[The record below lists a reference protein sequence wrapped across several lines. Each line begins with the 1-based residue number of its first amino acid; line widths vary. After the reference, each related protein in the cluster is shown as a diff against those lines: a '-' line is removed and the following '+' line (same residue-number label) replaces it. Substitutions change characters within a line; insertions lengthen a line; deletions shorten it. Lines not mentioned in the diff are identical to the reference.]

1 MKLIQRTIVFMSLA
15 LLIALSVWALI
26 FYVNM
31 IDEVHD
37 SIDDGLDN
45 SKLLIIH
52 QAELDSTVL
61 YKSNFDEGN
70 YSIRKIE
77 EHHALSHYDDYK
89 DTLMYM
95 ENEDD
100 LEPVR
105 LLTTVFEAKE
115 NEFYQLKVI
124 SSMVEEDDLIEDLF
138 YSLLWLYLTLIVT
151 ILVINVLVLRS
162 MWKPFFEFL
171 NRLRGF
177 KLGKNEK
184 VEPLQ
189 SKVMEFQVLNTVIQ
203 DVLENTI
210 RSYHNQKQLIEN
222 ASHEL
227 QTPLAIALN
236 KLQLLAEN
244 PELSEEV
251 VKEVFQTIETLE
263 RLTRL
268 NKSLLLLSK
277 IENKQFLN
285 EEKINLNELVKNVLS
300 DFEDQIEHK
309 ELNVFLTEETTL
321 IVNMNAELA
330 RILLANLVKNAI
342 RHNFKQGVIEITIS
356 ASSFEIANSGS
367 DKALNANAVFTRF
380 YKESNDKASTGLGLA
395 IVKSITDVSGYRITY
410 AHTVT
415 QTNSDSG
422 SISRHR
428 FKVSFT

>member
-1 MKLIQRTIVFMSLA
+1 MSIA
-15 LLIALSVWALI
+15 LLIALSAWAFI

-52 QAELDSTVL
+52 EARLDSTVL
-61 YKSNFDEGN
+61 NKLHFDEGN
-70 YSIRKIE
+70 YAIRKIPE
-77 EHHALSHYDDYK
+77 NHALKHRDLYK

-138 YSLLWLYLTLIVT
+138 YSLLWLYLILIVT
-151 ILVINVLVLRS
+151 ILLINTLVLRS
-162 MWKPFFEFL
+162 MWRPFFDYL
-171 NRLRGF
+171 NRLSQF
-177 KLGKNEK
+177 KLGKNEE
-184 VEPLQ
+184 VQPVQ
-189 SKVMEFQVLNTVIQ
+189 SKVSEFQLLNKVVSE
-203 DVLENTI
+203 VLESNI
-210 RSYHNQKQLIEN
+210 RSFHSQKQLIEN

-236 KLQLLAEN
+236 KLQLLAGN
-244 PELSEEV
+244 SELSEEM

-263 RLTRL
+263 RLKRL

-285 EEKINLNELVKNVLS
+285 EEQIHFNALIQSVVN
-300 DFEDQIEHK
+300 DFQDQIEFK
-309 ELNVFLTEETTL
+309 EVEVTILSESELKVK
-321 IVNMNAELA
+321 MNPELA
-330 RILLANLVKNAI
+330 RILVSNLVKNAI
-342 RHNFKQGVIEITIS
+342 HHNFKKGKVEILIEKCAIQIS
-356 ASSFEIANSGS
+356 NSGS
-367 DKALNANAVFTRF
+367 GHALDSGKVFERF
-380 YKESNDKASTGLGLA
+380 HKESTDQSSTGLGLA
-395 IVKSITDVSGYRITY
+395 IVKSILEISGYHISY
-410 AHTVT
+410 AFFNGFA
-415 QTNSDSG
+415 NSDS
-422 SISRHR
+422 IHR
-428 FKVSFT
+428 FTVEF

>member
-1 MKLIQRTIVFMSLA
+1 MKLIQRTIVLMSVA
-15 LLIALSVWALI
+15 LLIALSAWAFI

-52 QAELDSTVL
+52 EAARDSTVL
-61 YKSNFDEGN
+61 NKSRFDEGN
-70 YSIRKIE
+70 YAIRKIQ
-77 EHHALSHYDDYK
+77 EHHALKHYDEYK

-138 YSLLWLYLTLIVT
+138 YSLLWLYLILIVT
-151 ILVINVLVLRS
+151 ILVINTLVLRS
-162 MWKPFFEFL
+162 MWKPFFQYL
-171 NRLRGF
+171 NRLSQF
-177 KLGKNEK
+177 KLGKNEE
-184 VEPLQ
+184 VAPVQ
-189 SKVMEFQVLNTVIQ
+189 SKIAEFQELNRVV
-203 DVLENTI
+203 DEVLENTI

-236 KLQLLAEN
+236 KLRLLAEN
-244 PELSEEV
+244 PEITEEV

-285 EEKINLNELVKNVLS
+285 EERIDFNELIAEVLE
-300 DFEDQIEHK
+300 DFRDQIEFK
-309 ELNVFLTEETTL
+309 ELEL
-321 IVNMNAELA
+321 IVSSDGELHATMNRELA
-330 RILLANLVKNAI
+330 RILLSNLVKNAI
-342 RHNFKQGVIEITIS
+342 RHNVKGGKIEVLIENTSFKVS
-356 ASSFEIANSGS
+356 NSGPG
-367 DKALNANAVFTRF
+367 KALNSEKVFQRF
-380 YKESNDKASTGLGLA
+380 HKESPDKSSTGLGLA
-395 IVKSITDVSGYRITY
+395 IVKSIADISGYRVSYTY
-410 AHTVT
+410 ALGIHQFMV
-415 QTNSDSG
+415 N
-422 SISRHR
+422 
-428 FKVSFT
+428 FL

>member
-1 MKLIQRTIVFMSLA
+1 MKLIRRTIVFMSLG
-15 LLIALSVWALI
+15 LLVSLSVWAFI
-26 FYVNM
+26 FYINM

-52 QAELDSTVL
+52 EAEMDSTVL
-61 YKSNFDEGN
+61 YKSSFDEGN
-70 YSIRKIE
+70 YAIRKVTE
-77 EHHALSHYDDYK
+77 DYALEHHDQYK

-138 YSLLWLYLTLIVT
+138 YSLLWLYLILIVT
-151 ILVINVLVLRS
+151 ILLINALVLRS
-162 MWKPFFEFL
+162 MWKPFFNYL
-171 NRLRGF
+171 NRLSQF
-177 KLGKNEK
+177 KLGKNEH
-184 VEPLQ
+184 VQPIQ
-189 SKVMEFQVLNTVIQ
+189 SKTAEFLLLNKVVTE
-203 DVLENTI
+203 VLESNI
-210 RSYHNQKQLIEN
+210 RSFHNQKQLIEN

-244 PELSEEV
+244 EALSEEV
-251 VKEVFQTIETLE
+251 VTEIFQTIETLE

-285 EEKINLNELVKNVLS
+285 EEKVDFNELVSKVLD
-300 DFEDQIEHK
+300 DFRDQIAFKEIRLNVSEEGKLTARMNK
-309 ELNVFLTEETTL
+309 EL
-321 IVNMNAELA
+321 AH
-330 RILLANLVKNAI
+330 ILFSNLLKNAI
-342 RHNFKQGVIEITIS
+342 RHNSKSGKIEILLTN
-356 ASSFEIANSGS
+356 SSLQVSNTGM
-367 DKALNANAVFTRF
+367 DKALDPQNLFQRF
-380 YKESNDKASTGLGLA
+380 YKESNDTSSTGLGLA
-395 IVKSITDVSGYRITY
+395 IVKSIVDLSGYRITY
-410 AHTVT
+410 NYALGVHQFTLIF
-415 QTNSDSG
+415 NS
-422 SISRHR
+422 
-428 FKVSFT
+428 

>member
-1 MKLIQRTIVFMSLA
+1 MKLIQRTIVYMSLA
-15 LLIALSVWALI
+15 LLVALSAWAFI

-52 QAELDSTVL
+52 EAEQDSTVL
-61 YKSNFDEGN
+61 MKHSFDEGN
-70 YSIRKIE
+70 YAIRKIRE
-77 EHHALSHYDDYK
+77 NHALKHYDQYK

-138 YSLLWLYLTLIVT
+138 YSLLWLYLILIVT
-151 ILVINVLVLRS
+151 ILVINTLVLRS
-162 MWKPFFEFL
+162 MWKPFFSYL
-171 NRLRGF
+171 NRLAQF
-177 KLGKNEK
+177 KLGKNEQ
-184 VEPLQ
+184 VQPIQ
-189 SKVMEFQVLNTVIQ
+189 SKTAEFQLLNKVVTE
-203 DVLENTI
+203 VLESNI
-210 RSYHNQKQLIEN
+210 RSFHNQKQLIEN

-244 PELSEEV
+244 ESLSEEA

-285 EEKINLNELVKNVLS
+285 EESVDMNEMIQNVIE
-300 DFEDQIEHK
+300 DFQDQIDFK
-309 ELNVFLTEETTL
+309 GLELTFHSERVLK
-321 IVNMNAELA
+321 VRMNPELA
-330 RILLANLVKNAI
+330 RILVTNLLKNAI
-342 RHNFKQGVIEITIS
+342 RHNIKTGRIEISLTDSSLQIS
-356 ASSFEIANSGS
+356 NTGFANPLDH
-367 DKALNANAVFTRF
+367 DKLFQRF
-380 YKESNDKASTGLGLA
+380 HKESEDKSSTGLGLA
-395 IVKSITDVSGYRITY
+395 IVKSIVDLSGYEISYNY
-410 AHTVT
+410 ALGIH
-415 QTNSDSG
+415 Q
-422 SISRHR
+422 
-428 FKVSFT
+428 FTINFN

>member
-1 MKLIQRTIVFMSLA
+1 MKLIQRTIVLMSVA
-15 LLIALSVWALI
+15 LLVTLSAWAFI
-26 FYVNM
+26 FYINM

-52 QAELDSTVL
+52 EAARDSTVL
-61 YKSNFDEGN
+61 NKSRFDEGN
-70 YSIRKIE
+70 YAIRKIQ
-77 EHHALSHYDDYK
+77 EHHALKHYDQYK

-138 YSLLWLYLTLIVT
+138 YSLLWLYLILLVT
-151 ILVINVLVLRS
+151 ILIINTLVLRS
-162 MWKPFFEFL
+162 MWKPFFQYL
-171 NRLRGF
+171 NRLSQF
-177 KLGKNEK
+177 KLGKNEE
-184 VEPLQ
+184 VAPVQ
-189 SKVMEFQVLNTVIQ
+189 SKIAEFQELNKVVAE
-203 DVLENTI
+203 VLENTV

-236 KLQLLAEN
+236 KLRLLAEN
-244 PELSEEV
+244 PEITEDV

-285 EEKINLNELVKNVLS
+285 EERIDFNELIREVLE
-300 DFEDQIEHK
+300 DFQDQIAFK
-309 ELNVFLTEETTL
+309 ELELTVGTDGELHAT
-321 IVNMNAELA
+321 MNRELA
-330 RILLANLVKNAI
+330 RILLSNLVKNAI
-342 RHNFKQGVIEITIS
+342 RHNHKGGKIEMLITP
-356 ASSFEIANSGS
+356 SSFKISNSGPG
-367 DKALNANAVFTRF
+367 KALNSDKVFQRF
-380 YKESNDKASTGLGLA
+380 HKESANKSSTGLGLA
-395 IVKSITDVSGYRITY
+395 IVKSIADISGYRVSYSY
-410 AHTVT
+410 ALGIHQFEV
-415 QTNSDSG
+415 
-422 SISRHR
+422 R
-428 FKVSFT
+428 F

>member
-1 MKLIQRTIVFMSLA
+1 MSLA
-15 LLIALSVWALI
+15 LLVALSVWAFI

-52 QAELDSTVL
+52 EAETDSTVL

-70 YSIRKIE
+70 YAIRKIT
-77 EHHALSHYDDYK
+77 EHHALKHYDRYK

-138 YSLLWLYLTLIVT
+138 YSLLWLYLILIIT
-151 ILVINVLVLRS
+151 ILVINTLVLRS
-162 MWKPFFEFL
+162 MWKPFFNYL
-171 NRLRGF
+171 NRLSQF
-177 KLGKNEK
+177 KLGKNEH
-184 VEPLQ
+184 VQPIQ
-189 SKVMEFQVLNTVIQ
+189 SKTAEFQLLNKVVT
-203 DVLENTI
+203 DVLESNI
-210 RSYHNQKQLIEN
+210 RSFHNQKQLIEN

-244 PELSEEV
+244 ESLSEEV
-251 VKEVFQTIETLE
+251 VKEIFQTIETLE

-285 EEKINLNELVKNVLS
+285 EEKVDLNELVSQVLD
-300 DFEDQIEHK
+300 DFQDQIEFK
-309 ELNVFLTEETTL
+309 ELTVSVASEGKL
-321 IVNMNAELA
+321 IAAMNPELA
-330 RILLANLVKNAI
+330 HILFSNLLKNAI
-342 RHNFKQGVIEITIS
+342 RHNTKNGKIEILLTASGLKIS
-356 ASSFEIANSGS
+356 NSGIEKPL
-367 DKALNANAVFTRF
+367 DPQNLFQRF
-380 YKESNDKASTGLGLA
+380 HKESNDKSSTGLGLA
-395 IVKSITDVSGYRITY
+395 IVKSIVDLCGYQIVYNY
-410 AHTVT
+410 AIGVHQFT
-415 QTNSDSG
+415 
-422 SISRHR
+422 II
-428 FKVSFT
+428 FK

>member
-1 MKLIQRTIVFMSLA
+1 MKLIRRTIVFMSLG
-15 LLIALSVWALI
+15 LLVSLSVWAFI
-26 FYVNM
+26 FYINM

-52 QAELDSTVL
+52 EAEMDSTVL
-61 YKSNFDEGN
+61 YKRSFDEGN
-70 YSIRKIE
+70 YAIRKIT
-77 EHHALSHYDDYK
+77 EHHALKHRDQYK

-138 YSLLWLYLTLIVT
+138 YSLLWLYLILIVT
-151 ILVINVLVLRS
+151 ILVINTLVLRS
-162 MWKPFFEFL
+162 MWKPFFNYL
-171 NRLRGF
+171 NRLSQF
-177 KLGKNEK
+177 KLGKNEQ
-184 VEPLQ
+184 VQPIQ
-189 SKVMEFQVLNTVIQ
+189 SKTAEFLLLNKVVTE
-203 DVLENTI
+203 VLESNI
-210 RSYHNQKQLIEN
+210 RSFHNQKQLIEN

-244 PELSEEV
+244 EALSEELV
-251 VKEVFQTIETLE
+251 TEIFQTIEVLE

-285 EEKINLNELVKNVLS
+285 EEKVDFNELLRKVLD
-300 DFEDQIEHK
+300 DFRDQIEFK
-309 ELNVFLTEETTL
+309 EIRLNVSEEGKLTAT
-321 IVNMNAELA
+321 MNRELA
-330 RILLANLVKNAI
+330 HVLIANLLKNAI
-342 RHNFKQGVIEITIS
+342 RHNSKNGKIEILLTD
-356 ASSFEIANSGS
+356 SSLQVSNTGIE
-367 DKALNANAVFTRF
+367 KALDPQNLFQRF
-380 YKESNDKASTGLGLA
+380 YKESSDKSSTGLGLA
-395 IVKSITDVSGYRITY
+395 IVKSIVDISGYQITY
-410 AHTVT
+410 NYVMGIHQFTL
-415 QTNSDSG
+415 
-422 SISRHR
+422 I
-428 FKVSFT
+428 VS

>member
-15 LLIALSVWALI
+15 LLVALSVWAFI

-52 QAELDSTVL
+52 EASSDSTVL
-61 YKSNFDEGN
+61 SKSNFDEGN
-70 YSIRKIE
+70 YAIRKIA
-77 EHHALSHYDDYK
+77 EHHALKHYDQYK

-138 YSLLWLYLTLIVT
+138 YSLLWLYLILIVT
-151 ILVINVLVLRS
+151 ILVINTLVLRS
-162 MWKPFFEFL
+162 MWKPFFNYL
-171 NRLRGF
+171 NRLSQF
-177 KLGKNEK
+177 KLGKNEY
-184 VEPLQ
+184 VQPIQ
-189 SKVMEFQVLNTVIQ
+189 SKTAEFQILNKVVT
-203 DVLENTI
+203 DVLESNI
-210 RSYHNQKQLIEN
+210 RSFHNQKQLIEN

-244 PELSEEV
+244 ETLSEEV
-251 VKEVFQTIETLE
+251 VKEIFQTIETLE

-285 EEKINLNELVKNVLS
+285 EENVDFNELTEKVLD
-300 DFEDQIEHK
+300 DFRDQIEFK
-309 ELNVFLTEETTL
+309 ELTVNVSSEGKL
-321 IVNMNAELA
+321 IANMNTELA
-330 RILLANLVKNAI
+330 HILFSNLLKNAI
-342 RHNFKQGVIEITIS
+342 RHNSKKGKMEILLTDSTLQIS
-356 ASSFEIANSGS
+356 NSGIE
-367 DKALNANAVFTRF
+367 KALDLQNLFQRF
-380 YKESNDKASTGLGLA
+380 HKESNDKSSTGLGLA
-395 IVKSITDVSGYRITY
+395 IVKSIVDLSGYRITY
-410 AHTVT
+410 NYTLGIH
-415 QTNSDSG
+415 QFMIQFN
-422 SISRHR
+422 
-428 FKVSFT
+428 

>member
-1 MKLIQRTIVFMSLA
+1 MKLIQRTIVFMSLG
-15 LLIALSVWALI
+15 LLVSLSVWAFI
-26 FYVNM
+26 FYINM

-52 QAELDSTVL
+52 EAEMDSTVL
-61 YKSNFDEGN
+61 NKSSFDEGN
-70 YSIRKIE
+70 YAIRKIA
-77 EHHALSHYDDYK
+77 EHRALKHHDQYK

-138 YSLLWLYLTLIVT
+138 YSLLWLYLILIVT
-151 ILVINVLVLRS
+151 ILLINTLVLRS
-162 MWKPFFEFL
+162 MWKPFFDYL
-171 NRLRGF
+171 NRLSQF
-177 KLGKNEK
+177 KLGKNEH
-184 VEPLQ
+184 VQPIQ
-189 SKVMEFQVLNTVIQ
+189 SKTAEFLLLNKVVTE
-203 DVLENTI
+203 VLESNI
-210 RSYHNQKQLIEN
+210 RSFHNQKQLIEN

-244 PELSEEV
+244 EELSEEV
-251 VKEVFQTIETLE
+251 VREIFQTIETLE

-285 EEKINLNELVKNVLS
+285 EEKVDFNELVRKVS
-300 DFEDQIEHK
+300 DDFRDQIAFK
-309 ELNVFLTEETTL
+309 EIILNVSEEGKLTAT
-321 IVNMNAELA
+321 MNRELA
-330 RILLANLVKNAI
+330 HILFSNLLKNAI
-342 RHNFKQGVIEITIS
+342 RHNSKNGKIEVLVTD
-356 ASSFEIANSGS
+356 SSIQVSNTGMG
-367 DKALNANAVFTRF
+367 KALDPKNLFQRF
-380 YKESNDKASTGLGLA
+380 YKESNDKSSTGLGLA
-395 IVKSITDVSGYRITY
+395 IVKSIADVSGCQISYHY
-410 AHTVT
+410 ALGIH
-415 QTNSDSG
+415 Q
-422 SISRHR
+422 
-428 FKVSFT
+428 FTLTFS

>member
-1 MKLIQRTIVFMSLA
+1 MKLIQRTLVFMSVA
-15 LLIALSVWALI
+15 LLIALSAWALI

-52 QAELDSTVL
+52 EASQDSTVL
-61 YKSNFDEGN
+61 SQTSFDEGN
-70 YSIRKIE
+70 YAIHKIA
-77 EHHALSHYDDYK
+77 EHKALKHYDQYK

-115 NEFYQLKVI
+115 GEFYQLKVI

-138 YSLLWLYLTLIVT
+138 YSLLWLYLILIVT

-162 MWKPFFEFL
+162 MWKPFFRFL
-171 NRLRGF
+171 DRLSRF
-177 KLGKNEK
+177 KLGKNEQ
-184 VEPLQ
+184 VEPVQ
-189 SKVMEFQVLNTVIQ
+189 SRIAEFQVLSKVITE
-203 DVLENTI
+203 VLESNI

-244 PELSEEV
+244 PDLSEAA

-268 NKSLLLLSK
+268 NKSLMLLSK

-285 EEKINLNELVKNVLS
+285 EEPVSFRELTENVLA
-300 DFEDQIEHK
+300 DFQDQIEFK
-309 ELNVFLTEETTL
+309 ELEVTFAVENELKA
-321 IVNMNAELA
+321 NMNAELA
-330 RILLANLVKNAI
+330 RILVTNLIKNAVRHTFKKGKIEVVI
-342 RHNFKQGVIEITIS
+342 RDRSLQIS
-356 ASSFEIANSGS
+356 NSGNDRALDP
-367 DKALNANAVFTRF
+367 DKVFQRF
-380 YKESNDKASTGLGLA
+380 HKESDNQSSTGLGLA
-395 IVKSITDVSGYRITY
+395 IVKSIADISGYQVRYNY
-410 AHTVT
+410 ALGVH
-415 QTNSDSG
+415 Q
-422 SISRHR
+422 
-428 FKVSFT
+428 FTIEFN

>member
-1 MKLIQRTIVFMSLA
+1 MKLIQRTIVYMSLA
-15 LLIALSVWALI
+15 LLMALSAWAFI

-52 QAELDSTVL
+52 EAEQDSTVL
-61 YKSNFDEGN
+61 MKHSFDEGN
-70 YSIRKIE
+70 YAIRKIHE
-77 EHHALSHYDDYK
+77 SHALKHYDQYK

-138 YSLLWLYLTLIVT
+138 YSLLWLYLILIIT
-151 ILVINVLVLRS
+151 ILVINTLVLRS
-162 MWKPFFEFL
+162 MWKPFFSYL
-171 NRLRGF
+171 NRLAQF
-177 KLGKNEK
+177 KLGKNEQ
-184 VEPLQ
+184 VQPIQ
-189 SKVMEFQVLNTVIQ
+189 SKTAEFQLLNKVVTE
-203 DVLENTI
+203 VLESNI
-210 RSYHNQKQLIEN
+210 RSFHNQKQLIEN

-244 PELSEEV
+244 ESLSEEA

-285 EEKINLNELVKNVLS
+285 EESVDMNEMIQNVIE
-300 DFEDQIEHK
+300 DFRDQIEFK
-309 ELNVFLTEETTL
+309 GLELTL
-321 IVNMNAELA
+321 HSERALKVRMNPELA
-330 RILLANLVKNAI
+330 RILVTNLLKNAI
-342 RHNFKQGVIEITIS
+342 RHNIKTGRIEISLNDSSLQIS
-356 ASSFEIANSGS
+356 NTGFANPLDQ
-367 DKALNANAVFTRF
+367 DKLFQRF
-380 YKESNDKASTGLGLA
+380 HKESEDKSSTGLGLA
-395 IVKSITDVSGYRITY
+395 IVKSIVDLSGYEISYNY
-410 AHTVT
+410 ALGIH
-415 QTNSDSG
+415 Q
-422 SISRHR
+422 
-428 FKVSFT
+428 FTINFN

>member
-1 MKLIQRTIVFMSLA
+1 VKLIQRTIVFMSLA
-15 LLIALSVWALI
+15 LLVALSVWASI

-52 QAELDSTVL
+52 EASSDSTVL

-70 YSIRKIE
+70 YAIRKIQ
-77 EHHALSHYDDYK
+77 EHHALKHYDQYK

-138 YSLLWLYLTLIVT
+138 YSLLWLYLVLIVT
-151 ILVINVLVLRS
+151 ILVINTLVLRS
-162 MWKPFFEFL
+162 MWRPFFNYL
-171 NRLRGF
+171 NRLSQF
-177 KLGKNEK
+177 KLGKNEH
-184 VEPLQ
+184 VQPIQ
-189 SKVMEFQVLNTVIQ
+189 SKTAEFQILNKVVT
-203 DVLENTI
+203 DVLESNI
-210 RSYHNQKQLIEN
+210 RSFHNQKQLIEN

-244 PELSEEV
+244 ETLTEEV
-251 VKEVFQTIETLE
+251 VKEIFQTIETLE

-285 EEKINLNELVKNVLS
+285 EEKIDFTKLVEQVLE
-300 DFEDQIEHK
+300 DFRDQIEFK
-309 ELNVFLTEETTL
+309 ELE
-321 IVNMNAELA
+321 VNFVLNGELLVSMNPELA
-330 RILLANLVKNAI
+330 RILITNLIKNAI
-342 RHNFKQGVIEITIS
+342 RHNFKKGKIEIVVSNS
-356 ASSFEIANSGS
+356 AFQVSNSGS
-367 DKALNANAVFTRF
+367 DIALDSNKVFQRF
-380 YKESNDKASTGLGLA
+380 HKESEDKSSSGLGLA
-395 IVKSITDVSGYRITY
+395 IVKSIADISGCQVFYQY
-410 AHTVT
+410 ALGIH
-415 QTNSDSG
+415 Q
-422 SISRHR
+422 
-428 FKVSFT
+428 FTINFM

>member
-1 MKLIQRTIVFMSLA
+1 MAVA
-15 LLIALSVWALI
+15 LLVALTAWAFI

-52 QAELDSTVL
+52 QANLDSTVL
-61 YKSNFDEGN
+61 AKQSFDEGN
-70 YSIRKIE
+70 YAIRKIE
-77 EHHALSHYDDYK
+77 GHHALNHYDVYK

-105 LLTTVFEAKE
+105 LLTTVFEASE

-138 YSLLWLYLTLIVT
+138 YSLLWLYLILIVT
-151 ILVINVLVLRS
+151 ILAINTVVLRS
-162 MWKPFFEFL
+162 MWKPFFKFL
-171 NRLRGF
+171 NHLSEF
-177 KLGKNEK
+177 KLGKNEQVQLLKSNVAEFKLLNK
-184 VEPLQ
+184 V
-189 SKVMEFQVLNTVIQ
+189 IA
-203 DVLENTI
+203 DVLESNI
-210 RSYHNQKQLIEN
+210 RSFHNQKQLIEN

-251 VKEVFQTIETLE
+251 VNEVFQTIETLQ

-285 EEKINLNELVKNVLS
+285 EETI
-300 DFEDQIEHK
+300 DFNDLIKSLLLDFK
-309 ELNVFLTEETTL
+309 ELIEFKELEVIFKKEDDLK
-321 IVNMNAELA
+321 VKMNPELA
-330 RILLANLVKNAI
+330 RILITNLIKNAI
-342 RHNFKQGVIEITIS
+342 RHNFNKGKIELLITN
-356 ASSFEIANSGS
+356 SSFQISNSGS
-367 DKALNANAVFTRF
+367 DKELDSTKVFQRF
-380 YKESNDKASTGLGLA
+380 QKESTDQSSTGLGLA
-395 IVKSITDVSGYRITY
+395 IAKSIVDISGYRIEY
-410 AHTVT
+410 AYSNSMHQFTVKF
-415 QTNSDSG
+415 D
-422 SISRHR
+422 
-428 FKVSFT
+428 

>member
-1 MKLIQRTIVFMSLA
+1 MKLIQRTVIFMSAA
-15 LLIALSVWALI
+15 LLIALSVWAFI

-61 YKSNFDEGN
+61 HKSNFDEGN
-70 YSIRKIE
+70 YFIREIP
-77 EHHALSHYDDYK
+77 EHQALRHFDDYK

-105 LLTTVFEAKE
+105 MLTTVFEGEEHK
-115 NEFYQLKVI
+115 FYQLKVI

-138 YSLLWLYLTLIVT
+138 YSLLWLYITLIVT
-151 ILVINVLVLRS
+151 ILIINVLVLRS
-162 MWKPFFEFL
+162 MWKPFFVFL
-171 NRLRGF
+171 NRLSRF
-177 KLGKNEK
+177 KLGKNEE
-184 VEPLQ
+184 VAPLE
-189 SKVMEFQVLNTVIQ
+189 SKIMEFQLLNTVIM
-203 DVLENTI
+203 DVLDNTV

-244 PELSEEV
+244 PELSEEL

-285 EEKINLNELVKNVLS
+285 EEKINLNELIWSVLS
-300 DFEDQIEHK
+300 DFEDQIAHK
-309 ELNVFLTEETTL
+309 ELELHVAEENRLEVKINV
-321 IVNMNAELA
+321 ELA
-330 RILLANLVKNAI
+330 RILLTNLVKNAI
-342 RHNFKQGVIEITIS
+342 RHNVKNGVIEVRIG
-356 ASSFEIANSGS
+356 ANFFEISNSGS
-367 DKALNANAVFTRF
+367 EKSLDQQAVFTRF
-380 YKESNDKASTGLGLA
+380 YKESKDKASTGLGLA

-410 AHTVT
+410 AYSASQHHFRVWF
-415 QTNSDSG
+415 S
-422 SISRHR
+422 
-428 FKVSFT
+428 

>member
-1 MKLIQRTIVFMSLA
+1 VKLIQRTIVYMSLA
-15 LLIALSVWALI
+15 LLMALSAWAFI

-52 QAELDSTVL
+52 EAEQDSTVL
-61 YKSNFDEGN
+61 MKHSFDEGN
-70 YSIRKIE
+70 YAIRKIHE
-77 EHHALSHYDDYK
+77 SHALKHYDQYK

-138 YSLLWLYLTLIVT
+138 YSLLWLYLILIIT
-151 ILVINVLVLRS
+151 ILVINTLVLRS
-162 MWKPFFEFL
+162 MWKPFFSYL
-171 NRLRGF
+171 NRLAQF
-177 KLGKNEK
+177 KLGKNEQ
-184 VEPLQ
+184 VQPIQ
-189 SKVMEFQVLNTVIQ
+189 SKTAEFQLLNKVVTE
-203 DVLENTI
+203 VLESNI
-210 RSYHNQKQLIEN
+210 RSFHNQKQLIEN

-244 PELSEEV
+244 ESLSEEA

-285 EEKINLNELVKNVLS
+285 EESVDMNEMIQNVIE
-300 DFEDQIEHK
+300 DFRDQIEFK
-309 ELNVFLTEETTL
+309 GLELTFHSERVLKAR
-321 IVNMNAELA
+321 MNPELA
-330 RILLANLVKNAI
+330 RILVTNLLKNAI
-342 RHNFKQGVIEITIS
+342 RHNIKTGKIEISLTDSSLQIS
-356 ASSFEIANSGS
+356 NTGFANPLDT
-367 DKALNANAVFTRF
+367 DKLFQRF
-380 YKESNDKASTGLGLA
+380 YKESEDKSSTGLGLA
-395 IVKSITDVSGYRITY
+395 IVKSIVDLSGYEISYNY
-410 AHTVT
+410 ALGIH
-415 QTNSDSG
+415 Q
-422 SISRHR
+422 
-428 FKVSFT
+428 FTINFN

>member
-1 MKLIQRTIVFMSLA
+1 MKLIQRTIVFMSIA
-15 LLIALSVWALI
+15 LLVALSVWAFI

-52 QAELDSTVL
+52 EASMDSTVL
-61 YKSNFDEGN
+61 HKSNFDEGN
-70 YSIRKIE
+70 YAIRRISEKQ
-77 EHHALSHYDDYK
+77 ALGHYDQYK

-138 YSLLWLYLTLIVT
+138 YSLLWLYLILIVT
-151 ILVINVLVLRS
+151 ILVINTLVLRS
-162 MWKPFFEFL
+162 MWKPFFNYL
-171 NRLRGF
+171 NRLSRF
-177 KLGKNEK
+177 KLGKNEQ
-184 VEPLQ
+184 VQPIQ
-189 SKVMEFQVLNTVIQ
+189 SKTAEFQLLNKVVAE
-203 DVLENTI
+203 VLESNI
-210 RSYHNQKQLIEN
+210 RSFHNQKQLIEN

-244 PELSEEV
+244 ETLSEEV
-251 VKEVFQTIETLE
+251 VKEVFQIIETLE

-277 IENKQFLN
+277 IENKQFLH
-285 EEKINLNELVKNVLS
+285 EEQVDVNALVREILEDFQDQIAFKALEVTFVSGKELVV
-300 DFEDQIEHK
+300 
-309 ELNVFLTEETTL
+309 T
-321 IVNMNAELA
+321 MNAELA
-330 RILLANLVKNAI
+330 RILITNLVKNAV
-342 RHNFKQGVIEITIS
+342 RHNFKKGKIEVLMTDSTLQIS
-356 ASSFEIANSGS
+356 NSGS
-367 DKALNANAVFTRF
+367 EKALNATHLFQRF
-380 YKESNDKASTGLGLA
+380 HKESNDQSSTGLGLA
-395 IVKSITDVSGYRITY
+395 IVKSIADLSGFQITY
-410 AHTVT
+410 QYALGIHQFTV
-415 QTNSDSG
+415 
-422 SISRHR
+422 R
-428 FKVSFT
+428 FK

>member
-1 MKLIQRTIVFMSLA
+1 MKLIQRTIVYMSLA
-15 LLIALSVWALI
+15 LLLGLSAWAFI

-52 QAELDSTVL
+52 EAKLDSTVL
-61 YKSNFDEGN
+61 LKKSFDEGN
-70 YSIRKIE
+70 YAIRKIPE
-77 EHHALSHYDDYK
+77 YHALKHYDRYK

-105 LLTTVFEAKE
+105 LLTTVFEASE
-115 NEFYQLKVI
+115 NEFYQLKII

-138 YSLLWLYLTLIVT
+138 YSLLWLYLILIVT
-151 ILVINVLVLRS
+151 ILAINTLVLKR
-162 MWKPFFEFL
+162 MWKPFFAYL
-171 NRLRGF
+171 NRLAQF
-177 KLGKNEK
+177 KLGKNEQ
-184 VEPLQ
+184 VQPIQ
-189 SKVMEFQVLNTVIQ
+189 SKTSEFQLLNKVVTE
-203 DVLENTI
+203 VLESNV
-210 RSYHNQKQLIEN
+210 RSFHNQKQLIEN

-244 PELSEEV
+244 ESLTEEA

-285 EEKINLNELVKNVLS
+285 EESVDLNELIQNVIE
-300 DFEDQIEHK
+300 DFRDQIAFK
-309 ELNVFLTEETTL
+309 ELELEFNFDPTSYQDRLKVT
-321 IVNMNAELA
+321 MNPELA
-330 RILLANLVKNAI
+330 RILITNLVKNAI
-342 RHNFKQGVIEITIS
+342 RHNVKKGKIGIS
-356 ASSFEIANSGS
+356 LSDSSLQISNTGS
-367 DKALNANAVFTRF
+367 DNPLDNEKLFQRF
-380 YKESNDKASTGLGLA
+380 HKESEDKSSTGLGLA
-395 IVKSITDVSGYRITY
+395 IVKSIIDLSGDEISYKY
-410 AHTVT
+410 ALGIHQFTI
-415 QTNSDSG
+415 Q
-422 SISRHR
+422 
-428 FKVSFT
+428 FKPL

>member
-1 MKLIQRTIVFMSLA
+1 MKLIQRTVIFMSVA

-61 YKSNFDEGN
+61 HKTNFDEGN
-70 YSIRKIE
+70 YSIQKIE
-77 EHHALSHYDDYK
+77 EHHALRHYDDYK

-151 ILVINVLVLRS
+151 ILIINVLVLRS

-171 NRLRGF
+171 NRLKNF
-177 KLGKNEK
+177 KLGKNE
-184 VEPLQ
+184 EIAPLQ
-189 SKVMEFQVLNTVIQ
+189 SKVMEFQVLNTVVQ
-203 DVLENTI
+203 DVLESTI

-244 PELSEEV
+244 PELSEEI

-285 EEKINLNELVKNVLS
+285 EEKINLNELVKTVLS

-309 ELNVFLTEETTL
+309 ELTLLITEETML
-321 IVNMNAELA
+321 NINMNEELA
-330 RILLANLVKNAI
+330 RILLTNLIKNAI
-342 RHNFKQGVIEITIS
+342 RHNFKQGTIEVTIS
-356 ASSFEIANSGS
+356 ESSFEIANSGS
-367 DKALNANAVFTRF
+367 DKALNTSAVFTRF

-395 IVKSITDVSGYRITY
+395 IVKSITDVSGYKITY
-410 AHTVT
+410 AHTISHAVSGT
-415 QTNSDSG
+415 G

-428 FKVSFT
+428 FKVSFA

>member
-1 MKLIQRTIVFMSLA
+1 VKLIQRTIVYMSLA
-15 LLIALSVWALI
+15 LLMALSAWAFI

-52 QAELDSTVL
+52 EAEQDSTVL
-61 YKSNFDEGN
+61 MKHSFDEGN
-70 YSIRKIE
+70 YAIRKIHE
-77 EHHALSHYDDYK
+77 SHALKHYDQYK

-138 YSLLWLYLTLIVT
+138 YSLLWLYLILIIT
-151 ILVINVLVLRS
+151 ILVINTLVLRS
-162 MWKPFFEFL
+162 MWKPFFSYL
-171 NRLRGF
+171 NRLAQF
-177 KLGKNEK
+177 KLGKNEQ
-184 VEPLQ
+184 VQPIQ
-189 SKVMEFQVLNTVIQ
+189 SKTAEFQLLNKVVTE
-203 DVLENTI
+203 VLESNI
-210 RSYHNQKQLIEN
+210 RSFHNQKQLIEN

-244 PELSEEV
+244 ESLSEEA

-285 EEKINLNELVKNVLS
+285 EESVDMNEMIQNVIE
-300 DFEDQIEHK
+300 DFRDQIEFK
-309 ELNVFLTEETTL
+309 GLELTL
-321 IVNMNAELA
+321 HSERALKVRMNPELA
-330 RILLANLVKNAI
+330 RILVTNLLKNAI
-342 RHNFKQGVIEITIS
+342 RHNIKTGRIEISLNDSSLQIS
-356 ASSFEIANSGS
+356 NTGFANPLDQ
-367 DKALNANAVFTRF
+367 DKLFQRF
-380 YKESNDKASTGLGLA
+380 HKESEDKSSTGLGLA
-395 IVKSITDVSGYRITY
+395 IVKSIVDLSGYEISYNY
-410 AHTVT
+410 ALGIH
-415 QTNSDSG
+415 Q
-422 SISRHR
+422 
-428 FKVSFT
+428 FTINFN

>member
-15 LLIALSVWALI
+15 LLVTLSVWAFI

-52 QAELDSTVL
+52 EASTDSTVL
-61 YKSNFDEGN
+61 YKSSFDEGN
-70 YSIRKIE
+70 YAIRRIP
-77 EHHALSHYDDYK
+77 EHHALKHYDQYK

-138 YSLLWLYLTLIVT
+138 YSLLWLYLILMVT
-151 ILVINVLVLRS
+151 ILVINTLVLRS
-162 MWKPFFEFL
+162 MWKPFFKYL
-171 NRLRGF
+171 NRLSKF
-177 KLGKNEK
+177 KLGKNED
-184 VEPLQ
+184 VQPIQ
-189 SKVMEFQVLNTVIQ
+189 SKIAEFQLLNKVVT
-203 DVLENTI
+203 DVLESNI
-210 RSYHNQKQLIEN
+210 RSFHNQKQLIEN

-244 PELSEEV
+244 ETLSEEV
-251 VKEVFQTIETLE
+251 VKEIFQTIETLE

-285 EEKINLNELVKNVLS
+285 EEQVDFNELVRKVLD
-300 DFEDQIEHK
+300 DFRDQIEFK
-309 ELNVFLTEETTL
+309 ELTVTISSEGKL
-321 IVNMNAELA
+321 IANMNPELA
-330 RILLANLVKNAI
+330 HILFSNLLKNAI
-342 RHNFKQGVIEITIS
+342 RHNSKAGKIEILLTDSTLQIS
-356 ASSFEIANSGS
+356 NSGIE
-367 DKALNANAVFTRF
+367 KALDPQNLFQRF
-380 YKESNDKASTGLGLA
+380 YKESNDKSSTGLGLA
-395 IVKSITDVSGYRITY
+395 IVKSIVDISGYRITY
-410 AHTVT
+410 NYALGVH
-415 QTNSDSG
+415 Q
-422 SISRHR
+422 
-428 FKVSFT
+428 FTIQFN

>member
-15 LLIALSVWALI
+15 LLVTLSIWAFI

-52 QAELDSTVL
+52 QAGMDPTVL
-61 YKSNFDEGN
+61 SKHRFDEGN
-70 YSIRKIE
+70 YAIRKISAAQ
-77 EHHALSHYDDYK
+77 ALNHRDEYK

-115 NEFYQLKVI
+115 NDFYRLKVI

-138 YSLLWLYLTLIVT
+138 YSLLWLYLVLIVT
-151 ILVINVLVLRS
+151 ILVINTLVLRS
-162 MWKPFFEFL
+162 MWKPFFNYL
-171 NRLRGF
+171 NRLSQF
-177 KLGKNEK
+177 KLGKNET
-184 VEPLQ
+184 VQPIQ
-189 SKVMEFQVLNTVIQ
+189 SKTAEFRLLDQVVTE
-203 DVLENTI
+203 VLESNI
-210 RSYHNQKQLIEN
+210 RSFHNQKQLIEN

-236 KLQLLAEN
+236 KLHLLAEK
-244 PELSEEV
+244 EGLSEET
-251 VKEVFQTIETLE
+251 VKEIFQTIETLE

-285 EEKINLNELVKNVLS
+285 EERIRFNDLVQSVLD
-300 DFEDQIEHK
+300 DFQDQIEFK
-309 ELNVFLTEETTL
+309 ELEVSFVAGHEL
-321 IVNMNAELA
+321 IVNMNGELA
-330 RILLANLVKNAI
+330 RILVTNLIKNAI
-342 RHNFKQGVIEITIS
+342 RHNVKRGRLDIQLTPASLQIS
-356 ASSFEIANSGS
+356 NSGPDQS
-367 DKALNANAVFTRF
+367 LNPDNVFRRF
-380 YKESNDKASTGLGLA
+380 HKESDDHTSTGLGLA
-395 IVKSITDVSGYRITY
+395 IVKSIADLSGFQVAYNYVSGIHLF
-410 AHTVT
+410 AVT
-415 QTNSDSG
+415 FNN
-422 SISRHR
+422 
-428 FKVSFT
+428 

>member
-1 MKLIQRTIVFMSLA
+1 MSLA
-15 LLIALSVWALI
+15 LLVALSVWAFI

-52 QAELDSTVL
+52 EAETDSTVL

-70 YSIRKIE
+70 YAIRKIA
-77 EHHALSHYDDYK
+77 EHHALKHFDQYK

-138 YSLLWLYLTLIVT
+138 YSLLWLYLILIVT
-151 ILVINVLVLRS
+151 ILVINTLVLRS
-162 MWKPFFEFL
+162 MWKPFFNYL
-171 NRLRGF
+171 NRLSQF
-177 KLGKNEK
+177 KLGKNEH
-184 VEPLQ
+184 VQPIQ
-189 SKVMEFQVLNTVIQ
+189 SKTAEFQLLNKVVT
-203 DVLENTI
+203 DVLESNI
-210 RSYHNQKQLIEN
+210 RSFHNQKQLIEN

-244 PELSEEV
+244 ESLSEEV
-251 VKEVFQTIETLE
+251 VKEIFQTIETLE

-285 EEKINLNELVKNVLS
+285 EEKVDLNELVSQVLD
-300 DFEDQIEHK
+300 DFRDQIEFK
-309 ELNVFLTEETTL
+309 ELTVSVASEGKL
-321 IVNMNAELA
+321 IAAMNPELA
-330 RILLANLVKNAI
+330 HILFSNLLKNAI
-342 RHNFKQGVIEITIS
+342 RHNTKSGRIEILLT
-356 ASSFEIANSGS
+356 ASSLKISNSGIEKPL
-367 DKALNANAVFTRF
+367 DPQNLFQRF
-380 YKESNDKASTGLGLA
+380 HKESNDKSSTGLGLA
-395 IVKSITDVSGYRITY
+395 IVKSIVDLCGYQIVYNY
-410 AHTVT
+410 AIGVHQFT
-415 QTNSDSG
+415 
-422 SISRHR
+422 II
-428 FKVSFT
+428 FK

>member
-1 MKLIQRTIVFMSLA
+1 MKLIQRTVIFMSLA

-52 QAELDSTVL
+52 QAELDTTVL

-162 MWKPFFEFL
+162 MWKPFFAFL

-177 KLGKNEK
+177 KLGKNEL

-285 EEKINLNELVKNVLS
+285 EEKINLNELIKTVLS

-309 ELNVFLTEETTL
+309 ELSVFLTEETTL

-330 RILLANLVKNAI
+330 RILLTNLVKNAI

-395 IVKSITDVSGYRITY
+395 IVKSITDVSGYKISY
-410 AHTVT
+410 AHTI
-415 QTNSDSG
+415 TNVVSG
-422 SISRHR
+422 TDSISRHR

>member
-1 MKLIQRTIVFMSLA
+1 MSVA
-15 LLIALSVWALI
+15 LLIALSAWAFI
-26 FYVNM
+26 FYINM

-52 QAELDSTVL
+52 EAARDSTVL
-61 YKSNFDEGN
+61 NKSRFDEGN
-70 YSIRKIE
+70 YAIRKIQ
-77 EHHALSHYDDYK
+77 EHHALTHYDEYK

-138 YSLLWLYLTLIVT
+138 YSLLWLYLILIVT
-151 ILVINVLVLRS
+151 ILVINTLVLRS
-162 MWKPFFEFL
+162 MWKPFFQYL
-171 NRLRGF
+171 NRLSRF
-177 KLGKNEK
+177 KLGKNEV
-184 VEPLQ
+184 VEPVQ
-189 SKVMEFQVLNTVIQ
+189 SKIAEFQELNRVVAE
-203 DVLENTI
+203 VLENNV

-236 KLQLLAEN
+236 KLRLLAEN
-244 PELSEEV
+244 PELTEDV
-251 VKEVFQTIETLE
+251 VREVFQTIETLE

-285 EEKINLNELVKNVLS
+285 EERINFNEFIGEVLE
-300 DFEDQIEHK
+300 DFRDQIEFK
-309 ELNVFLTEETTL
+309 ELELTVLTDGALHAT
-321 IVNMNAELA
+321 MNRELA
-330 RILLANLVKNAI
+330 RILLSNLVKNAI
-342 RHNFKQGVIEITIS
+342 RHNVKGGKIEVLITEKWFKIS
-356 ASSFEIANSGS
+356 NSGIGN
-367 DKALNANAVFTRF
+367 ALNADQVFQRF
-380 YKESNDKASTGLGLA
+380 HKDSSDKSSTGLGLA
-395 IVKSITDVSGYRITY
+395 IVKSIVDISGYGISYTY
-410 AHTVT
+410 ALGIHQFTVT
-415 QTNSDSG
+415 FIEN
-422 SISRHR
+422 
-428 FKVSFT
+428 

>member
-1 MKLIQRTIVFMSLA
+1 MKLIQRTIVFMSIA
-15 LLIALSVWALI
+15 LLVTLSVWAFI

-52 QAELDSTVL
+52 EASMDSTVL

-70 YSIRKIE
+70 YAIRKIPE
-77 EHHALSHYDDYK
+77 QHALKHLDEYK

-138 YSLLWLYLTLIVT
+138 YSLLWLYLILIVT
-151 ILVINVLVLRS
+151 ILVINTLVLRS
-162 MWKPFFEFL
+162 MWKPFFNYL
-171 NRLRGF
+171 NRLSQF
-177 KLGKNEK
+177 KLGKNEHVQPIK
-184 VEPLQ
+184 
-189 SKVMEFQVLNTVIQ
+189 SKTTEFQLLNKVVTE
-203 DVLENTI
+203 VLESNI
-210 RSYHNQKQLIEN
+210 RSFHNQKQLIEN

-236 KLQLLAEN
+236 KLQLLAEKE
-244 PELSEEV
+244 ELSEEV
-251 VKEVFQTIETLE
+251 VKEIFQTIETLE

-277 IENKQFLN
+277 IENQQFLH
-285 EEKINLNELVKNVLS
+285 EEQVDMNALVRQVLE
-300 DFEDQIEHK
+300 DFQDQIEFK
-309 ELNVFLTEETTL
+309 ELEVNLITDTELVVT
-321 IVNMNAELA
+321 MNPELA
-330 RILLANLVKNAI
+330 RILVTNLVKNAI
-342 RHNFKQGVIEITIS
+342 RHNFKKGKIEVLLTASGLQIS
-356 ASSFEIANSGS
+356 NSGS
-367 DKALNANAVFTRF
+367 EKSLDTTHLFQRF
-380 YKESNDKASTGLGLA
+380 HKESNDQSSTGLGLA
-395 IVKSITDVSGYRITY
+395 IVKSITDLSGFQISYNY
-410 AHTVT
+410 ALGIHQFTVK
-415 QTNSDSG
+415 
-422 SISRHR
+422 
-428 FKVSFT
+428 FK